1 MAFRIVLGREYVAN
15 IFQLFLGKARLSY
28 FKKFISLYKLVLYL
42 DIVFSIFLA
51 FQVLNNL

>member
-1 MAFRIVLGREYVAN
+1 MAFRMVLGREYVAN

-28 FKKFISLYKLVLYL
+28 FKKFISLYNLALYL

-51 FQVLNNL
+51 FQVLNNP